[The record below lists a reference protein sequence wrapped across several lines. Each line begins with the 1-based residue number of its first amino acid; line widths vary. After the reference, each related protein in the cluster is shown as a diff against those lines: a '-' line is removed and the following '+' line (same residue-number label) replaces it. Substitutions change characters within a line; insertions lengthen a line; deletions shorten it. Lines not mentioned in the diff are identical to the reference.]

1 MYSGKSAVS
10 CFVEFGMEICS
21 VKLAEKAFDKILLN
35 LTEKYKTDFTRD
47 NTALISFSKL

>member
-1 MYSGKSAVS
+1 MVY
-10 CFVEFGMEICS
+10 FCS